1 MRRLVARAAR
11 RYGVRPSALLGMRN
25 EWLALAFDLGM
36 IDVSERETQRNMKR
50 VERSAGG
57 KGMGFPV
64 IDIYRA
70 AADRGFS
77 TAILGNPASRE
88 RIEEIIRVQRVPST
102 EAQGRI
108 HTSTATVSVLP
119 EAATLSISF
128 CAATTRRRRSSKRS
142 RAAWPV

>member
-70 AADRGFS
+70 AED
-77 TAILGNPASRE
+77 
-88 RIEEIIRVQRVPST
+88 
-102 EAQGRI
+102 
-108 HTSTATVSVLP
+108 
-119 EAATLSISF
+119 
-128 CAATTRRRRSSKRS
+128 
-142 RAAWPV
+142 